1 MHVLVPGVWI
11 EAGEQMRLGPLDAA
25 VTVSV
30 AERTIAP
37 MVAVMVALP
46 DALAATAALKPA
58 DDAPAGI
65 ARDAGT
71 LTCGLLLVSDTF
83 APLCPAGPLKE
94 TVQALELPAVTV
106 SGAQMTDAREDC
118 AVTASE
124 KVTEAPPKL
133 AVRMAEPAEP
143 PVAVK
148 VALDVPDATV
158 TDGGTDAEELP
169 LDNATVTPPEGAV
182 AVRNTVQVVVAPGAM
197 VPGMQAML
205 DRAA

>member
-1 MHVLVPGVWI
+1 
-11 EAGEQMRLGPLDAA
+11 
-25 VTVSV
+25 
-30 AERTIAP
+30 
-37 MVAVMVALP
+37 
-46 DALAATAALKPA
+46 
-58 DDAPAGI
+58 
-65 ARDAGT
+65 
-71 LTCGLLLVSDTF
+71 LLLVSDTF

>member
-1 MHVLVPGVWI
+1 M
-11 EAGEQMRLGPLDAA
+11 
-25 VTVSV
+25 VSV

-37 MVAVMVALP
+37 TVAVMVALP
-46 DALAATAALKPA
+46 DALAAATALKPA

-65 ARDAGT
+65 ATDAGT
-71 LTCGLLLVSDTF
+71 LTCGLLLVSDAL

-94 TVQALELPAVTV
+94 TVQALELPAATV
-106 SGAQMTDAREDC
+106 SGAHMTEASEDC

-124 KVTEAPPKL
+124 KVTEAPPKV
-133 AVRMAEPAEP
+133 AVRTAEPAEP

-148 VALDVPDATV
+148 VTLDVPDATM
-158 TDGGTDAEELP
+158 TEGGTDAEELP

-182 AVRNTVQVVVAPGAM
+182 AVRNTVQVVAAPGAM
-197 VPGMQAML
+197 VAGVQARL